1 MLFAYWMMDR
11 PGMAATRQ
19 AKRAE
24 HRAYL
29 AAVESRIHF
38 AGPLVAEDGASIV
51 GSLLVVD
58 QPDRAAAEAW
68 LADEPFA
75 KAGLYQSPEIAA
87 IRALWP
93 RALYDPEHAV
103 PGLSLS
109 VTG

>member
-11 PGMAATRQ
+11 PGTAEPRQ
-19 AKRAE
+19 AKRVE

-38 AGPLVAEDGASIV
+38 AGPLVAADGASVI

-58 QPDRAAAEAW
+58 HPDRAAAEAW
-68 LADEPFA
+68 IADEPFT
-75 KAGLYQSPEIAA
+75 KTGVFQSTEIAA
-87 IRALWP
+87 IKALWP
-93 RALYDPEHAV
+93 RAQYDPENAL
-103 PGLSLS
+103 PGLSLT